1 MTSWAL
7 QLGPGPTGLPAEVL
21 PDWQD
26 EERAAEGFPVL
37 EVADHSDCALELV
50 HVVLVPAHDGLAV
63 HGEARDGAHDAHD
76 ARALGGLEGRLGH
89 WCCKKGQLPSPR
101 RRAKDMR
108 YWHPL
113 PRFLALYSWL
123 QLA

>member
-1 MTSWAL
+1 ML
-7 QLGPGPTGLPAEVL
+7 QLDPGLIGLPAEAL
-21 PDWQD
+21 PGWQD
-26 EERAAEGFPVL
+26 EGRAAEGFPVL
-37 EVADHSDCALELV
+37 EVASHSDCALELA

-63 HGEARDGAHDAHD
+63 RDEARDGTRDAHD
-76 ARALGGLEGRLGH
+76 ARALGGPEERLGH
-89 WCCKKGQLPSPR
+89 WCCKKGQLPLPR
-101 RRAKDMR
+101 CRARDMR